1 VTELS
6 ELKSHYRWTELDEK
20 NIGQF
25 KPFAEK
31 RAGEFVQKFY
41 GFIQGFDDVG
51 KFLHSQDVIHSHQE
65 KVKHWF
71 IDLFAGR
78 YDEDYMRMLFKIGL
92 THVKIGLPPHYVNAT
107 VAFIRDFINDIIS
120 DSFHDRVTRDNIRNS
135 CSKLLD
141 MNLDIINAS
150 YREEELRQYLATS
163 RVQKSIINGISRFSF
178 LLDTFLVLIL
188 AFIAIV
194 AIGFVIGEIS
204 HIFLE
209 PYSANKVIL
218 SVLGDLLILWSVS
231 ELIQEGIKHTRGSKF
246 AVKSFVAV
254 GLAACI
260 REILIAS
267 LGHQTETILVLT
279 FTTLSLGVVYFLLSK
294 SQSNS

>member
-1 VTELS
+1 MTELA

-20 NIGQF
+20 NILLF
-25 KPFAEK
+25 RPFAEK
-31 RAGEFVQKFY
+31 RADEFIQKFY
-41 GFIQGFDDVG
+41 GFIAGFGDVN
-51 KFLHSQDVIHSHQE
+51 KFLHSEEVVHSHQE
-65 KVKHWF
+65 KVKRWF

-107 VAFIRDFINDIIS
+107 VAFIRDFINETIS
-120 DSFHDRVTRDNIRNS
+120 DAFHDRVTRDNIRNS

-150 YREEELRQYLATS
+150 YREEELRQYLSTS
-163 RVQKSIINGISRFSF
+163 KLQKTVINGISRFSF
-178 LLDTFLVLIL
+178 LLDTFLVIIL
-188 AFIAIV
+188 AVLAVIATV
-194 AIGFVIGEIS
+194 FVVGEIS
-204 HIFLE
+204 KIFLE
-209 PYSANKVIL
+209 PYAANKVIL
-218 SVLGDLLILWSVS
+218 GVLGDLLILWSVS

-279 FTTLSLGVVYFLLSK
+279 FTTLSLGMVYFLLSK
-294 SQSNS
+294 SQSNI